1 VEIKVM
7 ALTGAETILAKA
19 ALKTITALSKLVIN
33 KIEENKKAD
42 LDAIEAVLRSM
53 QDAIELNRD
62 IKEAQDAVEE
72 EELDLDDWIT
82 D

>member
-1 VEIKVM
+1 M

-72 EELDLDDWIT
+72 EELDLDEWIT